1 MMNPI
6 PRAPEALLDGKTFTF
21 NQYVPILAQLNT
33 GAPASIEFNTSPN
46 GYEYKLA
53 VGNATPFIFG

>member
-1 MMNPI
+1 M
-6 PRAPEALLDGKTFTF
+6 
-21 NQYVPILAQLNT
+21 NT